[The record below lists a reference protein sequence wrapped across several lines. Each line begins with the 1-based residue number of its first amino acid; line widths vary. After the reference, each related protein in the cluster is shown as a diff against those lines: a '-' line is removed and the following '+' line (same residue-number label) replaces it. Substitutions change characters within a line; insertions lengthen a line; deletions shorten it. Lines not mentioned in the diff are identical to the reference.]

1 MSVKM
6 WSRSLLC
13 VGLLSLGLYAVPAA
27 AAEEGGT
34 QVSVKLP
41 AASGQLPEPEKL
53 VESLLATGGQHT
65 VKVTHQKTDGQ
76 SDLTLKVWGPTVPA
90 AEIPKTLRD
99 AFPVLAKADIQVSAL
114 AASERPNL
122 EQELRGTGDGTR
134 KVRKIVKKE
143 VNVQETEQQK

>member
-1 MSVKM
+1 MRVKM
-6 WSRSLLC
+6 WSRPLLC

-27 AAEEGGT
+27 AADEEAGT
-34 QVSVKLP
+34 QVSVKLA

-53 VESLLATGGQHT
+53 VESLLAKGGEHT

-99 AFPVLAKADIQVSAL
+99 AFPVLAKADIQVSTL
-114 AASERPNL
+114 DASQRPNF
-122 EQELRGTGDGTR
+122 EQELRSPEDG
-134 KVRKIVKKE
+134 KQVKRIIKKQE
-143 VNVQETEQQK
+143 VKETEQK

>member
-1 MSVKM
+1 MRVKM
-6 WSRSLLC
+6 WSRPMLC

-27 AAEEGGT
+27 AADEEAGT
-34 QVSVKLP
+34 QVSVKL
-41 AASGQLPEPEKL
+41 AAGSGQLPEPQKL
-53 VESLLATGGQHT
+53 VESLLAKGGEHT

-114 AASERPNL
+114 AAGERPNL
-122 EQELRGTGDGTR
+122 EQELRGSGDGTR

-143 VNVQETEQQK
+143 VKETEQQQ